1 MDAFIATAIIGTGQQ
16 SDQAIS
22 TGTPVDALAEQ
33 LEQSSTERKLL
44 LMAGAATVYH
54 LAGYTAH
61 TGLEIPTPAEA
72 ERLPAC
78 SPEIARYIG
87 SMLEEKQQELLPE
100 FLAQLTRS
108 ELRLPFDLLFPALTY
123 GTRHK
128 DIREALIPTLGQRG
142 QWLGQFNS
150 AWSWVKEQND
160 EPSEDIETQWQ
171 EGTLAQRVQTLYR
184 LRAID
189 ADKAR
194 LWLQEVWKQ
203 EVADARR
210 KLLATFAVGLSPAD
224 EAFLERALDD
234 LREGVRVT
242 AASLLTRLPSSALV
256 QRMTARA
263 DTMLSYQAD
272 DLLKDAVLS
281 ITLPE
286 EIDEAWKCDMPGLK
300 SQDAT
305 RKAQWLKQTLAAVPL
320 KHWIERFSI
329 SLADLTSS
337 VKKSEWHS
345 EIIES
350 WLEAALRDNAYQ
362 WILQLL
368 NCSWEQAREIGQ
380 LDAAY
385 YQHIIE
391 RLPQEL
397 AERSIIHFMTLRSS
411 WPWTTLPRWTM
422 SLSAL
427 PKPWS
432 KDFSQWYL
440 QELKKHAQGL
450 LADKKWD
457 PDWYQGLELA
467 ALSVHPSCL
476 DQAIIS
482 WDTTDNIHFYGEH
495 LLENV
500 QELVLTRQHLYEE
513 FKAIEK
519 SPL

>member
-16 SDQAIS
+16 NNQAIS
-22 TGTPVDALAEQ
+22 TGTPIDALAEQ
-33 LEQSSTERKLL
+33 LEQSSTEHKLL
-44 LMAGAATVYH
+44 LMAGAAAAYH

-72 ERLPAC
+72 ERLPVC

-87 SMLEEKQQELLPE
+87 NMLEEKQHELLPE
-100 FLAQLTRS
+100 FLAQLTQS
-108 ELRLPFDLLFPALTY
+108 GLRLPFDLLFQALTY
-123 GTRHK
+123 GTKHK
-128 DIREALIPTLGQRG
+128 NIREALIPTLGQRG
-142 QWLGQFNS
+142 QWLSQFNS
-150 AWSWVKEQND
+150 AWSWVKAQSNAS
-160 EPSEDIETQWQ
+160 SEDLETQWQ
-171 EGTLAQRVQTLYR
+171 EGTLAQCVQTLRR
-184 LRAID
+184 LRAVD

-210 KLLATFAVGLSPAD
+210 KLLATFEVGLSRAD
-224 EAFLERALDD
+224 EAFLEQALDD
-234 LREGVRVT
+234 LRESVRVT

-272 DLLKDAVLS
+272 DLLKEGILNIA
-281 ITLPE
+281 LPE
-286 EIDEAWKCDMPGLK
+286 EIDETWKRDMPGLK

-305 RKAQWLKQTLAAVPL
+305 RKALRLKQTLAAVPL
-320 KHWIERFSI
+320 KHWTERFSI
-329 SLADLTSS
+329 SLVDLTSS
-337 VKKSEWHS
+337 VKKSEWRS

-368 NCSWEQAREIGQ
+368 HCSWEQARETEQ
-380 LDAAY
+380 FDATY
-385 YQHIIE
+385 YQQIIE
-391 RLPQEL
+391 RLPQDL
-397 AERSIIHFMTLRSS
+397 AERSIIHFMTLRYS
-411 WPWTTLPRWTM
+411 WSWTTPPHWTL

-432 KDFSQWYL
+432 KNFSQWYL
-440 QELKKHAQGL
+440 QELKKHAQVL
-450 LADKKWD
+450 LASKKWD

-467 ALSVHPSCL
+467 VLSVHPSCL

-482 WDTTDNIHFYGEH
+482 WDVADNIHFYGEH
-495 LLENV
+495 LIENV
-500 QELVLTRQHLYEE
+500 QELVHTRKRLYEE
-513 FKAIEK
+513 FSK
-519 SPL
+519 